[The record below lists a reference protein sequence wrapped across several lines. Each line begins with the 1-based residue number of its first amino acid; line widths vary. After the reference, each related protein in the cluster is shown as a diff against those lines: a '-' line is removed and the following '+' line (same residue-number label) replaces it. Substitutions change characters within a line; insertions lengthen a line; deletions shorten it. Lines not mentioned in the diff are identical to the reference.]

1 MGIEEVGIDK
11 WELTKW
17 ELTKWDALK
26 GLNMPLGACSPN
38 PETVE
43 FTVSLFPSG
52 NEERRCGPIYHIHL
66 GRQKRGY
73 LMERMACCG

>member
-1 MGIEEVGIDK
+1 MAK

-38 PETVE
+38 LETVK
-43 FTVSLFPSG
+43 FTVSLFPNG